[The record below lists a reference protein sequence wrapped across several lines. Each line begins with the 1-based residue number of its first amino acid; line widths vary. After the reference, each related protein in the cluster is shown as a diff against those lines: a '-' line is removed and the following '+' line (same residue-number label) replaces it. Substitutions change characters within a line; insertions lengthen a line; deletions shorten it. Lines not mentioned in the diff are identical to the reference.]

1 MSTRPFHQ
9 WVLVR
14 LVLSAVAGLV
24 TAAGLV
30 GSWHVEAAAVS
41 GWIVTAAGDCLWTW
55 LIIRRL
61 DASGTRMHA
70 TVEDPGRGAT
80 DVVLLVASVASLA
93 GVGVLLA
100 ATAQQGGSAIAE
112 AGLGV
117 LCVAASWFLVHL
129 VHVVR
134 YARLYYGGDGP
145 PGGVDFNQDD
155 DPDYRDFAYLS
166 FTLGMTYQVSDTAIT
181 DRAVRHLVLRHT
193 LLSYLLG
200 AVVLASTVN
209 MVVAIAS
216 TTGR

>member
-1 MSTRPFHQ
+1 MTTRPIHQ

-14 LVLSAVAGLV
+14 LVLSAVAGLATV
-24 TAAGLV
+24 AGLL
-30 GSWHVEAAAVS
+30 GSWHVEAATVS
-41 GWIVTAAGDCLWTW
+41 GWIVTAAVYCLWTW
-55 LIIRRL
+55 LNIRRL
-61 DASGTRMHA
+61 DATGTESHA
-70 TVEDPGRGAT
+70 TAEDPGRGAT
-80 DVVLLVASVASLA
+80 DFVLLAASVASLA

-100 ATAQQGGSAIAE
+100 ASSHQGGSAIAE

-117 LCVAASWFLVHL
+117 LCVGASWCLVHL
-129 VHVVR
+129 LHVVR

-145 PGGVDFNQDD
+145 PGGIDFNQDD

-181 DRAVRHLVLRHT
+181 DRTIRHMVLRHT

-209 MVVAIAS
+209 MVVSIAS